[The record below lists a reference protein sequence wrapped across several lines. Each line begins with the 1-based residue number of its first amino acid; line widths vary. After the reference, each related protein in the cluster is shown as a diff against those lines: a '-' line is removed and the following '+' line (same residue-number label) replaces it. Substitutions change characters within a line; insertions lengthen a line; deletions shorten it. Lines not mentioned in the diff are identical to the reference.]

1 MIPLKSLTNTWSK
14 LKEYFGTA
22 VHVRQD
28 IYTSLTCTW
37 VRKKQRGE
45 TWTKCSLC
53 LNRMPWRQVV
63 YHFLWQFL
71 QQSLRAEM
79 TKPNSRCLALSLAI
93 VNVRT
98 RYLQSWLSLFHNLQ
112 NCGEIKKFSSSSQ
125 RTFYSKPPDE
135 TRLSY
140 TILWLHQNLA
150 LLHHP
155 VNFS

>member
-1 MIPLKSLTNTWSK
+1 MQLAFLGKVGDLVIPTNKCSWVLYSSLTVS
-14 LKEYFGTA
+14 
-22 VHVRQD
+22 
-28 IYTSLTCTW
+28 
-37 VRKKQRGE
+37 
-45 TWTKCSLC
+45 
-53 LNRMPWRQVV
+53 
-63 YHFLWQFL
+63 

-140 TILWLHQNLA
+140 TIL
-150 LLHHP
+150 
-155 VNFS
+155 